1 MATIPSRDGL
11 ERGRGKVR
19 QTDGKL
25 KPSSRA
31 RPSAWVI
38 PGLGAAFAGGLVA
51 AVVLGTTSCGA
62 SINAVYEADVRF
74 ERCMA
79 LDSRPDVKPTLRRE
93 CWDGWV
99 QYYTFGQT
107 RDRVDYAKRR
117 RRQLSMA
124 SDFDEAEWAPAET
137 SPSVPEPT
145 DVMAPPPAMM
155 IVDAGAAEP
164 ATDAA
169 DTKDAAPKRG
179 ESCTAVCEAQSTQCL
194 GACTTGSC
202 EKACSAKYK
211 RCTRACF

>member
-1 MATIPSRDGL
+1 M
-11 ERGRGKVR
+11 
-19 QTDGKL
+19 
-25 KPSSRA
+25 
-31 RPSAWVI
+31 
-38 PGLGAAFAGGLVA
+38 
-51 AVVLGTTSCGA
+51 LGTTSCGA

-117 RRQLSMA
+117 RRQLSTA
-124 SDFDEAEWAPAET
+124 SDFEEADWAPVEP
-137 SPSVPEPT
+137 PSQGVPEPT

-155 IVDAGAAEP
+155 IQDAGGEPVADAEG
-164 ATDAA
+164 
-169 DTKDAAPKRG
+169 TKDAAPTRG